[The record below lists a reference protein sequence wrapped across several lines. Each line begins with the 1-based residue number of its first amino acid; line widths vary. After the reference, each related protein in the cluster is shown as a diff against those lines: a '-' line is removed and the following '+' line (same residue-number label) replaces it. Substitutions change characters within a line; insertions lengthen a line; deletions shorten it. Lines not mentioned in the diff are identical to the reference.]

1 MMIMMIMMIMMMM
14 MMIIVMVIYQ
24 AKEFCEGK
32 GDSLWNYDTCAC
44 EARSVVARGAGEEP
58 GSR

>member
-1 MMIMMIMMIMMMM
+1 MMMIMMIMF
-14 MMIIVMVIYQ
+14 Q